1 MNVNLIREA
10 LHREPFEPF
19 IFRLADGRALPVP
32 HPDFVALGR
41 SRVSVVA
48 EDDSSS
54 TIEPLMIVSIDHNEG
69 QSTSRLE

>member
-1 MNVNLIREA
+1 MKVDLIREA

-32 HPDFVALGR
+32 HPDFVAVGQR
-41 SRVSVVA
+41 RVIVVA

-54 TIEPLMIVSIDHNEG
+54 AIEPLMIVSIDHNKG
-69 QSTSRLE
+69 RSTSRLD

>member
-32 HPDFVALGR
+32 HPDFVAVGQT
-41 SRVSVVA
+41 RVVVVA
-48 EDDSSS
+48 EDDSSAM
-54 TIEPLMIVSIDHNEG
+54 IEPLLIVSIDHN
-69 QSTSRLE
+69 